1 MALHSVDNKA
11 IEKIMISSSSS
22 AALCTQFA
30 AIFVIH
36 VSANWQRPNAN
47 ISKPHLPFCHSMK
60 GKLNP
65 YCPCSIRSAP
75 VFTFQFPLFNSLLE
89 SWLFHV
95 LHSIAQITALL
106 VGKLNVC
113 KLSGCSTQQ
122 TSDFYR
128 GYICIDSK
136 WLQSKAVCICR
147 DQNEKCTLYSRR

>member
-1 MALHSVDNKA
+1 MPVSIVQHILVLYSYLNLQHAIEQCLPQMLCLCLNGGKYVALHSVDNKA

-95 LHSIAQITALL
+95 LHSIAQIAALL
-106 VGKLNVC
+106 VGKFHFT
-113 KLSGCSTQQ
+113 G
-122 TSDFYR
+122 
-128 GYICIDSK
+128 
-136 WLQSKAVCICR
+136 
-147 DQNEKCTLYSRR
+147 KCL